1 MLFNACKSHLQTSAH
16 GYEQYH
22 WKETN
27 VPLFDSLKIPI
38 SISISFSSSFLFPL
52 STFFFRVISCS
63 TTTINMLHVQ
73 ESFINSN
80 LLMTSPMTV
89 IVQPQP
95 SSSSRSNKVIEQ
107 LSNKYELI
115 QKDLA
120 ATRAQVCYKSLI
132 FITSNNFSSSKLCVK
147 LN

>member
-1 MLFNACKSHLQTSAH
+1 MRANPICKHRH
-16 GYEQYH
+16 MD
-22 WKETN
+22 TN
-27 VPLFDSLKIPI
+27 SIIGRRPMSLYSTPSRYQSLSPYLSLLPLFSL
-38 SISISFSSSFLFPL
+38 FLLFFLEFL
-52 STFFFRVISCS
+52 SYS

-80 LLMTSPMTV
+80 LLMTPPMTV

-132 FITSNNFSSSKLCVK
+132 FITHLMVLIARNYASN
-147 LN
+147 